1 MTARIALWPHSKSGS
16 SAMSTRHRFKQESS
30 LQDRL
35 VSFARE
41 ARHKA
46 SLLPPGA
53 EQDVLLNK
61 ARQADAALRLDS
73 WANSVGLQPPK

>member
-1 MTARIALWPHSKSGS
+1 MSAR
-16 SAMSTRHRFKQESS
+16 RRFKQASS

-35 VSFARE
+35 VSFAKE
-41 ARHKA
+41 VRHRA

-53 EQDVLLNK
+53 EQEALLEK

-73 WANSVGLQPPK
+73 WANSAGLQPPK

>member
-1 MTARIALWPHSKSGS
+1 
-16 SAMSTRHRFKQESS
+16 MSTRRRFKQEST

-35 VSFARE
+35 ASFARE
-41 ARHKA
+41 ARQKA

-53 EQDVLLNK
+53 EQEALLDK

>member
-1 MTARIALWPHSKSGS
+1 MKLR
-16 SAMSTRHRFKQESS
+16 RRFKQENT

-35 VSFARE
+35 VSFAKE
-41 ARHKA
+41 ARQKA

-53 EQDVLLNK
+53 EQDALLDK

>member
-1 MTARIALWPHSKSGS
+1 
-16 SAMSTRHRFKQESS
+16 MSTRRRFKQEST

-35 VSFARE
+35 TCFARE
-41 ARHKA
+41 ARQKA

-53 EQDVLLNK
+53 EQDALLDK